1 VALPDAVSAVTPTSA
16 PLRHPLAALRSAL
29 AEAAAELGGG
39 PAATEIRLER
49 PKRPEFGDLST
60 NAPLL
65 LASGLAESPRAVAE
79 RLAEALA
86 RVLDDDLD
94 RVEVAGP
101 GFLNL
106 FLSGRFWRAALA
118 SVAADGADFGAGVAG
133 ESAERI
139 LVEFVSANPT
149 GPITVAAARH
159 AAYGDSLCR
168 ILAFAGHAVE
178 REYYVNDAG
187 GQIRSFGES
196 LAARARGEDPPE
208 DGYRGEYV
216 TELAGRI
223 PGVAELDPETLAR
236 RGVELMLEEA
246 QAVLARFRVRFDRVF
261 SERSLHE
268 GGELDRALELLSD
281 HGHVYER
288 EGATWL
294 RTSAFGDDKDRVL
307 RRSSGELTYFAADVA
322 YHEDKR
328 ERAPDRVIDVLGADH
343 HGYVARIEAA
353 WRALGGDPGALELLI
368 MQLVNLTE
376 GGRRVQMSKREGEFV
391 TLGELLD
398 DIGVDAARWFLLQ
411 RSHDTTLDLDLALAR
426 ERSEQNPVYYVQYA
440 HARIAAIMRKA
451 SEERGEAVEAA
462 TRGGGAVAVEPAGG
476 APVAGDPPDGEP
488 PLHPSERGLLLH
500 LLEFPDEL
508 AASAERRA
516 PHRLTAYAL
525 ELARTFSAFYRD
537 CRVVGAEQEGGDEGF
552 RLRLSRATQ
561 STIARALDLLGVDAP
576 EEM

>member
-1 VALPDAVSAVTPTSA
+1 VTSPDADSAVTRTSG
-16 PLRHPLAALRSAL
+16 PPHHPMAALRSAL
-29 AEAAAELGGG
+29 GAAVAELGGSL
-39 PAATEIRLER
+39 ASADLRLER

-65 LASGLAESPRAVAE
+65 LAAGLAEQPRAVAE
-79 RLAEALA
+79 RLSEDLA
-86 RVLDDDLD
+86 GVLGDYLD
-94 RVEVAGP
+94 RVEIAGP

-106 FLSGRFWRAALA
+106 FLSARFWRSALS
-118 SVAADGADFGAGVAG
+118 SVAADGRDFGAGVAG
-133 ESAERI
+133 ERTERI

-187 GQIRSFGES
+187 GQIRSFGDS

-208 DGYRGEYV
+208 DGYRGVYV
-216 TELAGRI
+216 TELASRM
-223 PGVAELDPETLAR
+223 PGAAQLDPDELAR
-236 RGVELMLEEA
+236 RGVELMLAEA
-246 QAVLARFRVRFDRVF
+246 QEVLARFRVRFDRVF

-268 GGELDRALELLSD
+268 GGALDRALELLSG

-328 ERAPDRVIDVLGADH
+328 ERGPDRVIDILGADH

-353 WRALGGDPGALELLI
+353 WKALGGDAGALELLI
-368 MQLVNLTE
+368 MQLVNLNE
-376 GGRRVQMSKREGEFV
+376 GGQRVQMSKREGEFV

-426 ERSEQNPVYYVQYA
+426 EQSEQNPVYYVQYA
-440 HARIAAIMRKA
+440 HARIAAILRKA
-451 SEERGEAVEAA
+451 GKERRDAA
-462 TRGGGAVAVEPAGG
+462 GAYDPLDA
-476 APVAGDPPDGEP
+476 APEAGDPPDGEP
-488 PLHPSERGLLLH
+488 LLHASERALLLH
-500 LLEFPDEL
+500 LLEFPDEVGS
-508 AASAERRA
+508 AAERRA

-537 CRVVGAEQEGGDEGF
+537 CRVVGAQEEGGDEAF
-552 RLRLSRATQ
+552 RLRLSHAAQ
-561 STIARALDLLGVDAP
+561 STIARALDLLGVEAP
-576 EEM
+576 EAM